1 MFSKGLLVHGFNPQ
15 SSYRQPAL
23 HLRPIHQIVSHGQ
36 QSGPVSVGS
45 FSTSPNALPVYQQTN
60 PNYSLQLS
68 LNQLE
73 SDLSSSP
80 QSGHEFFLQQE
91 KTPMTNGNHK
101 GRRKC
106 LILFKLDFKKTNFS
120 FISRVSITSHQ

>member
-1 MFSKGLLVHGFNPQ
+1 MFSKGVLVHGFNPQ

-36 QSGPVSVGS
+36 QLGPVSVGS

-60 PNYSLQLS
+60 SNYSLQLS

-80 QSGHEFFLQQE
+80 QSGQEFFPQQE
-91 KTPMTNGNHK
+91 KMPMTNGNHQ

-106 LILFKLDFKKTNFS
+106 LTLVQIRFKKLLF
-120 FISRVSITSHQ
+120 